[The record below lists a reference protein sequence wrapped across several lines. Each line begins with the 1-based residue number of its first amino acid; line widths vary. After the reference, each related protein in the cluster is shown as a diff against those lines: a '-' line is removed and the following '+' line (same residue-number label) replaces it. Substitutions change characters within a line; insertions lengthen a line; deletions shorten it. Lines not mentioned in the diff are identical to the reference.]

1 MQILKLCMKAK
12 QQLVHQGGND
22 KSIGMYAPFLFPI
35 LFRVLD
41 SLARFSDLLDLSA
54 SGNASEVIFGFDTY
68 ALQLQDVDPD
78 LFNGQTFTVNLG
90 SVEDALQSNGN
101 LGASLNTS
109 EMVMNILVNHT
120 TSSVKLP
127 ENFFTGSMNGS
138 IENGS
143 NSTNELRLSYTVFLT
158 DILFQSP
165 NQSSVDIG
173 SIVVSTRLS
182 SEIELNPIEV
192 SFRTVNM
199 VYTINKM

>member
-1 MQILKLCMKAK
+1 M
-12 QQLVHQGGND
+12 
-22 KSIGMYAPFLFPI
+22 
-35 LFRVLD
+35 
-41 SLARFSDLLDLSA
+41 SDLLDLSA
-54 SGNASEVIFGFDTY
+54 SSGNASGEDEVIFGFDTY
-68 ALQLQDVDPD
+68 ALQLQDVDPH

-127 ENFFTGSMNGS
+127 ENFFTGSMNRS
-138 IENGS
+138 MENGS
-143 NSTNELRLSYTVFLT
+143 NSTDELRLSYTVFLT

-165 NQSSVDIG
+165 NQSSFDIG
-173 SIVVSTRLS
+173 SIILSTRLS
-182 SEIELNPIEV
+182 SEVELNLGPIEV

-199 VYTINKM
+199 VCILN